1 MYGDRC
7 EARIAERFDVVVV
20 GARCAGSPLAALLAH
35 RGLRVAVVEKAT
47 FPRDTLSTHFFQAQ
61 ALASLERLGVTKKLE
76 AIGSPCVGM
85 VNLRIEDLQFQAP
98 IPQQPGDV
106 GGLRSVRRLVLDPI
120 IADAAAE
127 AGAEMLMGTTVT
139 GVVKDGERVTGVRVT
154 RDGAESTLQARL
166 VVGADGRNSTVA
178 SGAGARKYNAV
189 YNQRFAYWSFF
200 EGAALGSDPAF
211 LLHRWGK
218 RFVIAAPSDSGL
230 YQVVVMP
237 ELHELPRYRED
248 LEGSYL
254 EHARSCQPVAEALV
268 GRHSGWEKSSGCCAG
283 RASSATPP
291 APAGCCSA
299 TPATSRI
306 PPPARASGT
315 RSGRAKR
322 WWSRSSAAWK
332 APIGRSTRSW
342 SSGAAGATTDAI
354 GHYWLA
360 TDIGGAGKPPTA
372 LPEVGKRLLARG
384 ELAPLIDLFS
394 HRGKPSQVL
403 TPPRLAAA
411 MGRVFARPGCDRRA
425 LLSEI
430 GGLVALNARRQREY
444 RWPVYE
450 QDGATSDAGATE
462 VPDSTAPPR

>member
-1 MYGDRC
+1 M
-7 EARIAERFDVVVV
+7 AERFDVVVV
-20 GARCAGSPLAALLAH
+20 GARCAGSPLAALLAR
-35 RGLRVAVVEKAT
+35 RGLRVAVVEKAK

-61 ALASLERLGVTKKLE
+61 ALASLERLGVTEKLQ
-76 AIGSPCVGM
+76 ATGAPCVGL

-98 IPQQPGDV
+98 LPQQPGDV
-106 GGLRSVRRLVLDPI
+106 GGLRSVRRVVLDPI
-120 IADAAAE
+120 LAEAAAE
-127 AGAEMLMGTTVT
+127 AGAEMRMGTTVS
-139 GVVKDGERVTGVRVT
+139 GLVHDGGRVTGVRVK

-178 SGAGARKYNAV
+178 SGAGARKYNV
-189 YNQRFAYWSFF
+189 VWNERFAYWSFF
-200 EGAALGSDPAF
+200 EGAEPGDDPAF
-211 LLHRWGK
+211 VLHRWGE

-237 ELHELPRYRED
+237 ELDELPRYRED
-248 LEGSYL
+248 LEGSYI
-254 EHARSCQPVAEALV
+254 EHAHSCQPVAEALSGARRV
-268 GRHSGWEKSSGCCAG
+268 GKVFGMLRWQGFF
-283 RASSATPP
+283 RD
-291 APAGCCSA
+291 
-299 TPATSRI
+299 
-306 PPPARASGT
+306 ASGA
-315 RSGRAKR
+315 GWVLLGDAGHFKD
-322 WWSRSSAAWK
+322 
-332 APIGRSTRSW
+332 P
-342 SSGAAGATTDAI
+342 AAGQGIGDAFRQGEALVEPIVRGLEGSDQALDQALVEWGRWRNDDAI

-360 TDIGGAGKPPTA
+360 TDIGSAGKAPTA

-425 LLSEI
+425 LLGEI

-450 QDGATSDAGATE
+450 QTGAASDAGATE
-462 VPDSTAPPR
+462 VPDSAATQP

>member
-7 EARIAERFDVVVV
+7 EAHIAERFDVVVV
-20 GARCAGSPLAALLAH
+20 GARCAGSPLAALLAR

-61 ALASLERLGVTKKLE
+61 ALASLERLGVTEKLQ
-76 AIGSPCVGM
+76 ATGAPCVGR
-85 VNLRIEDLQFQAP
+85 VNLRIEDFQFQAP

-120 IADAAAE
+120 LADAAAE
-127 AGAEMLMGTTVT
+127 AGAELHMGTTVT
-139 GVVKDGERVTGVRVT
+139 GLVKDAGRVTGVRVK

-178 SGAGARKYNAV
+178 SGAGARKYNVAW
-189 YNQRFAYWSFF
+189 NQRFAYWSFF
-200 EGAALGSDPAF
+200 EGAEPGPDPAF
-211 LLHRWGK
+211 ILNRWDE
-218 RFVIAAPSDSGL
+218 RFVIASPSDSGL

-237 ELHELPRYRED
+237 ELSELPRYRED
-248 LEGSYL
+248 LEGSYI
-254 EHARSCQPVAEALV
+254 EHVHSCQPVAEALSGARRV
-268 GRHSGWEKSSGCCAG
+268 GKIFGMLRWQGFFRE
-283 RASSATPP
+283 
-291 APAGCCSA
+291 
-299 TPATSRI
+299 
-306 PPPARASGT
+306 ASGA
-315 RSGRAKR
+315 GWVLLGDAGHFKD
-322 WWSRSSAAWK
+322 
-332 APIGRSTRSW
+332 P
-342 SSGAAGATTDAI
+342 AAGQGIGDAFRQGEKLVEPIVRGLEGSEQTLDQALVEWGRWRNDDAI

-360 TDIGGAGKPPTA
+360 TDIGAGGKAPTA

-403 TPPRLAAA
+403 TPPRLVAA

-425 LLSEI
+425 LLREI

-444 RWPVYE
+444 RRPVYE
-450 QDGATSDAGATE
+450 QDGRE
-462 VPDSTAPPR
+462 VDVSSPDQ

>member
-1 MYGDRC
+1 VGRDRC

-85 VNLRIEDLQFQAP
+85 VDLRIEDLQFRAP

-120 IADAAAE
+120 ISDAAAE

-139 GVVKDGERVTGVRVT
+139 GVVNDGERVTGVRVK

-178 SGAGARKYNAV
+178 SSAGARKYNAV
-189 YNQRFAYWSFF
+189 GNQRFAYWSFF
-200 EGAALGSDPAF
+200 EGAAPGSDPAF
-211 LLHRWGK
+211 LLHRWGE

-254 EHARSCQPVAEALV
+254 EHVRSCEPVAETLAGAQRVGKIFGMLRWQGFFRDASGAGWVLLGDAGHFKDPAAGQGIGDAFRQGEALV
-268 GRHSGWEKSSGCCAG
+268 EPIVRGLEGSDRALDRELVKWGRWRNE
-283 RASSATPP
+283 
-291 APAGCCSA
+291 
-299 TPATSRI
+299 
-306 PPPARASGT
+306 
-315 RSGRAKR
+315 
-322 WWSRSSAAWK
+322 
-332 APIGRSTRSW
+332 
-342 SSGAAGATTDAI
+342 DAI

-360 TDIGGAGKPPTA
+360 TDIGAGGRAPTA
-372 LPEVGKRLLARG
+372 LPEVGKRLLSRG
-384 ELAPLIDLFS
+384 ELAPLINLFS
-394 HRGKPSQVL
+394 HRGKPAQVL

-411 MGRVFARPGCDRRA
+411 MGRVFARPGCDRPA
-425 LLSEI
+425 LLREL
-430 GGLVALNARRQREY
+430 GGLVALNARRRREY

-450 QDGATSDAGATE
+450 QDGVASDAGSTE
-462 VPDSTAPPR
+462 VPYSAAATG

>member
-1 MYGDRC
+1 MDGDRC

-35 RGLRVAVVEKAT
+35 RGLRVAVVEKAQ

-61 ALASLERLGVTKKLE
+61 ALASLERLGVTEKLQ
-76 AIGSPCVGM
+76 ATGSPCVGM

-98 IPQQPGDV
+98 LPQQPGDV

-120 IADAAAE
+120 LAEAAAQ
-127 AGAEMLMGTTVT
+127 AGAEVRMGATVT
-139 GVVKDGERVTGVRVT
+139 GLVRDGGRVSGVHVKQ
-154 RDGAESTLQARL
+154 DGAESTLQARL

-178 SGAGARKYNAV
+178 SSAGARKYNV
-189 YNQRFAYWSFF
+189 VWNERFAYWSFF
-200 EGAALGSDPAF
+200 EGAEPGPDPAF
-211 LLHRWGK
+211 VLHRWGE

-237 ELHELPRYRED
+237 ELGELPRYRED
-248 LEGSYL
+248 LEGSYI
-254 EHARSCQPVAEALV
+254 EHVHSCQPVAEALSGARRV
-268 GRHSGWEKSSGCCAG
+268 GKIFGMLRWQGFFRE
-283 RASSATPP
+283 
-291 APAGCCSA
+291 
-299 TPATSRI
+299 
-306 PPPARASGT
+306 ASGA
-315 RSGRAKR
+315 GWVLLGDAGHFKD
-322 WWSRSSAAWK
+322 
-332 APIGRSTRSW
+332 P
-342 SSGAAGATTDAI
+342 AAGQGIGDAFRQGEALVEPIVRGLEDSDRALDEALVEWGRWRNDDAI

-360 TDIGGAGKPPTA
+360 TDIGSAGKAPAA

-384 ELAPLIDLFS
+384 ELAPLINLFS

-425 LLSEI
+425 LLGEI
-430 GGLVALNARRQREY
+430 GGLVALNARRQRQY

-450 QDGATSDAGATE
+450 QTGVASDSGATE
-462 VPDSTAPPR
+462 VPNSAAAQR